1 MQLNAHALP
10 LRPGLQSVMQT
21 TPGILPPSAQ
31 DRNPSPR
38 AKPASRRI
46 FVVVLTP
53 SDLALLQGPP
63 HTRPLPRSSQASG
76 RQENQQRRGLSGGR
90 GSGDIWRWPRR
101 ADWRRPRAFPRR
113 RYGFPPTPRHRAA
126 HTSGPNSVDGEA
138 RYLRPTGVQT
148 GCWVP
153 IWASGSWF
161 PRAHAVGIFR
171 NWLLY

>member
-63 HTRPLPRSSQASG
+63 HTPPPSELPGIGAPREPTTARVLRGEGVWRYLEMASSSRLASTTSVPETPVWPPSHPTAPCLPHV
-76 RQENQQRRGLSGGR
+76 RAQLRGR
-90 GSGDIWRWPRR
+90 GSTVLEAYRSADRVLGPDLGIWELVSTR
-101 ADWRRPRAFPRR
+101 ACGWYF
-113 RYGFPPTPRHRAA
+113 
-126 HTSGPNSVDGEA
+126 
-138 RYLRPTGVQT
+138 
-148 GCWVP
+148 
-153 IWASGSWF
+153 
-161 PRAHAVGIFR
+161 
-171 NWLLY
+171 